1 MVQRHSVA
9 RPARPVRYHP
19 NIVPTRC
26 VVVAL
31 SLLLLALAVSAGAQD
46 AVAVAPGLYKV
57 EVDNPWVRV
66 LRTTRGPRQKSP
78 MHSHPGTVVV
88 CLTDSRQRVTEADGR
103 VREVS
108 HKAGDVLY
116 NEPATHAEES
126 LSDQPLEAVVVELK
140 PNAPTSTAEPRVTL
154 DPVKIDP
161 KYHIVALENARVR
174 ALRTILEPGIK
185 SPLHEHPHYVVV
197 YLTELHTT
205 MELADGRQVDNPR
218 RPGEVAWRDFM
229 KHSTLN
235 VGRETAVEIQIELK

>member
-1 MVQRHSVA
+1 VC
-9 RPARPVRYHP
+9 RYHP
-19 NIVPTRC
+19 FIVKTGI
-26 VVVAL
+26 VTV
-31 SLLLLALAVSAGAQD
+31 LLLAATAPARGQD
-46 AVAVAPGLYKV
+46 PVRVAPALYRV
-57 EVDNPWVRV
+57 EVDNAWVRV

-78 MHSHPGTVVV
+78 MHSHPATVVV
-88 CLTDSRQRVTEADGR
+88 CLTDSQQRVTSANGT

-108 HKAGDVLY
+108 RKAGDVIY

-126 LSDQPLEAVVVELK
+126 LSDRPLEAVVVELK
-140 PNAPTSTAEPRVTL
+140 PDAPTSAAEPGVTL

-161 KYHIVALENARVR
+161 KYHVVVLDNPRVR

-205 MELADGRQVDNPR
+205 MELADGRVVDNPR
-218 RPGEVAWRDFM
+218 RSGDVAWRDFM

-235 VGRETAVEIQIELK
+235 VGKKTAVEIQIELK

>member
-1 MVQRHSVA
+1 
-9 RPARPVRYHP
+9 VRYHP
-19 NIVPTRC
+19 FIVRTRI
-26 VVVAL
+26 VTA
-31 SLLLLALAVSAGAQD
+31 LLLAMAALASGQDPAG
-46 AVAVAPGLYKV
+46 VAPTLYKV
-57 EVDNPWVRV
+57 EVDNAWVRV
-66 LRTTRGPRQKSP
+66 LRTTRRPGQKSP
-78 MHSHPGTVVV
+78 MHSHPATVVV
-88 CLTDSRQRVTEADGR
+88 CLTDSHQRVTNANGT
-103 VREVS
+103 VSQVS
-108 HKAGDVLY
+108 HKAGDVIY
-116 NEPATHAEES
+116 NEPTTHAEEN

-140 PNAPTSTAEPRVTL
+140 PGAPIATTERRVTL

-205 MELADGRQVDNPR
+205 MELADGRVVDNPR

-235 VGRETAVEIQIELK
+235 VGKKTAVEIQIELK